1 MSIIQII
8 NKKKIMML
16 NIFFFFYL
24 LLNLLDG
31 ERGLIS
37 YFEKKNF
44 EQQLINKKILL
55 TNNLY
60 FLEKKN
66 QLLINPIDLDYLEIL
81 YRKNFVVGKKNEK
94 IFITN

>member
-8 NKKKIMML
+8 NKKKFIML
-16 NIFFFFYL
+16 SFFFFFYL

-37 YFEKKNF
+37 YFEKKKL

-55 TNNLY
+55 TNKLY
-60 FLEKKN
+60 FIEKK
-66 QLLINPIDLDYLEIL
+66 ICY
-81 YRKNFVVGKKNEK
+81 
-94 IFITN
+94 